1 MANKKG
7 FIFVIVM
14 LLNLFLFAA
23 CASQETGK
31 TDDGGDTQKIRK
43 AEDEQVLEKNPEEPA
58 VNMDENLTLKIM
70 LPWGEDML
78 KERVTDTLYK
88 KYPNIKLELL
98 QMPVNSTALQELNAN
113 GIVPDIML
121 AHDGLDVL
129 QEMDMAYPLD
139 DMIEKSQYDLTR
151 FRGGT
156 VEAVRARDPEGKNQL
171 LGLPAEDMVFG
182 LFYNKEIF
190 DKFGVKYPTDGM
202 TWDEVIDLAKKL
214 TAEVGG
220 VKYRGI
226 NFLNMEQAF
235 AQLSATGTNPA
246 TGETQFSKN
255 PAFANF
261 FDLLKRMQSIPGNY
275 EKDVEDYF
283 QTRNV
288 AMQVEHIYRAP
299 SFTTVEG
306 LKFDMVSFPTW
317 PDKPGVGPS
326 NFAYPWVINKHSE
339 HKEQAFKVIECILS
353 DENQLTLTRIGVPSP
368 LADTKIREQFGAAKG
383 LQELNLNLKGV
394 YSMKDAEPAY
404 SPYGPETLFFGENY
418 IRDQMRKFLDSNDDI
433 QTYLR
438 KMDDEYAAIVTEK
451 KEKQ

>member
-7 FIFVIVM
+7 FIVVIVM

-31 TDDGGDTQKIRK
+31 TDNGGNMQK
-43 AEDEQVLEKNPEEPA
+43 AEDEQDLEKNPEAPA

-88 KYPNIKLELL
+88 KYPNIKLELVQQL
-98 QMPVNSTALQELNAN
+98 VNSTSLQELNAK

-121 AHDGLDVL
+121 AHDGLEVL

-139 DMIEKSQYDLTR
+139 DMIKSFRYDLTR
-151 FRGGT
+151 FRAGT

-214 TAEVGG
+214 TNEVEG

-226 NFLNMEQAF
+226 NFLNMQQAL
-235 AQLSATGTNPA
+235 AQLSATGTDPA

-255 PAFANF
+255 PTFAKF

-283 QTRNV
+283 QNRNV
-288 AMQVEHIYRAP
+288 AIQVDHIFRTP
-299 SFTTVEG
+299 SFATIEG
-306 LKFDMVSFPTW
+306 LKFDMVSFPSW

-353 DENQLTLTRIGVPSP
+353 DENQLALTRIGVPSP
-368 LADTKIREQFGAAKG
+368 LADTKIHEQFGAAKG
-383 LQELNLNLKGV
+383 LQELNLNFKGV

-404 SPYGPETLFFGENY
+404 SPYGPESLFFGEDY
-418 IRDQMRKFLDSNDDI
+418 VRDQMRKFLDSSGDI

>member
-1 MANKKG
+1 MANKKRL
-7 FIFVIVM
+7 IVVIVM
-14 LLNLFLFAA
+14 LLNLFLFTA

-31 TDDGGDTQKIRK
+31 TDNGGNMQK
-43 AEDEQVLEKNPEEPA
+43 AEDEQDLEKNPEAPA

-88 KYPNIKLELL
+88 KYPNIKLELVQQL
-98 QMPVNSTALQELNAN
+98 VNSTSLQELNAK

-121 AHDGLDVL
+121 AHDGLEVL

-139 DMIEKSQYDLTR
+139 DMIKSFRYDLTR
-151 FRGGT
+151 FRAGT

-214 TAEVGG
+214 TNEVEG

-226 NFLNMEQAF
+226 NLLNMQQAL
-235 AQLSATGTNPA
+235 AQLSATGTDPA

-255 PAFANF
+255 PIFAKF

-283 QTRNV
+283 QNRNV
-288 AMQVEHIYRAP
+288 AMQVDHIFRTP
-299 SFTTVEG
+299 SFATIEG
-306 LKFDMVSFPTW
+306 LKFDMVSFPSW

-353 DENQLTLTRIGVPSP
+353 DENQLALTRIGVPSP
-368 LADTKIREQFGAAKG
+368 LADTKIHEQFGAAKG
-383 LQELNLNLKGV
+383 LEELNLNFKGV

-404 SPYGPETLFFGENY
+404 SPYGPESLFFGEDY
-418 IRDQMRKFLDSNDDI
+418 VRDQMRKFLDSSGDI

>member
-1 MANKKG
+1 MANKRG
-7 FIFVIVM
+7 FIVVIVM

-31 TDDGGDTQKIRK
+31 TDNGGDMQK
-43 AEDEQVLEKNPEEPA
+43 AEDEQDLEKNPEAPA

-78 KERVTDTLYK
+78 KERVTDTVYK

-98 QMPVNSTALQELNAN
+98 QQLVNSTALQELNAK
-113 GIVPDIML
+113 GIFPDIML

-139 DMIEKSQYDLTR
+139 DMIERFRYDLTR
-151 FRGGT
+151 FRAGT

-202 TWDEVIDLAKKL
+202 TWDEVINLAKKL
-214 TAEVGG
+214 TTEVDG

-235 AQLSATGTNPA
+235 AQLSATGTDPA

-255 PAFANF
+255 PAFAKF

-283 QTRNV
+283 QNRNV
-288 AMQVEHIYRAP
+288 AMQVEHIYRTP
-299 SFTTVEG
+299 SFTTIEG
-306 LKFDMVSFPTW
+306 LNFDMVSFPSW

-368 LADTKIREQFGAAKG
+368 LADTKIHEQFGAAKG

-394 YSMKDAEPAY
+394 YSIKDAEPAY
-404 SPYGPETLFFGENY
+404 SPYGPETLFFGGNY
-418 IRDQMRKFLDSNDDI
+418 IRDQIRKFLDSSGDI

-438 KMDDEYAAIVTEK
+438 KMDDEYTTIV
-451 KEKQ
+451 KEKREKQ